1 MLSMA
6 NMAKQME
13 LFDEGGLMQEG
24 GTVDP
29 VSGNDVPVGS
39 TQEEVRDDIPAQLS
53 EGEFVM
59 PADVVRYH
67 GLDKMMALRDEA
79 KMGLQRM
86 EAMGQMGNAD
96 EATIPDGVPFGMED
110 LEMED
115 DGLEMNVGGVVGSVA
130 RNPGVVQNLMGPL
143 GTPMGSVGTFG
154 YTPPPAQVGTQVVV
168 YGPDGTAYA
177 SPQAAMAAGVNN
189 YTMTPPAAAPAA
201 PTGQAATPM
210 QAASSLSLPQP
221 TAPNLSGTKFTPT
234 TIQPV
239 MPTFQQTIGA
249 GVPGVD
255 YTLPGQDDKT
265 EEADS
270 PTTVSSSTTRPTDDG
285 DGGGDIDTGTGTGTT
300 SVGSISELL
309 NNFKGLIGG
318 GDPDAPRGK
327 SVGDI
332 FVSAADKNNYYG
344 GSKDFGFGNEA
355 LRKAT
360 AVQGASQLGSFGLT
374 GIVTELTKAAGIT
387 DFTVKDIGV
396 AGFTGM
402 NQALNSMGLTNRGQL
417 MNDRQATLVGQ
428 AMSAAHVAAYKG
440 QNPQAAINKV
450 LGTQEAIDIQDRAYD
465 AIKNAYVEKAGVKG
479 TFTDRDFANEMARV
493 ERSAVEAERRGFNR
507 QTPRDSRPGQEADA
521 EFRSNVVTDR
531 NGNPVTSKRTGKNVL
546 TAAGK
551 AKKDRLNAITNQ
563 ARVNKQEAA
572 RRAEYEEK
580 RQAGIDARVAQQEA
594 IAKQQKERI
603 ESGQYSDDAGP
614 TNQAP
619 ASATDYGALSPE
631 DVANMYDDSG
641 DGGYDP
647 GSDSFD
653 DPSDF
658 GGVSD
663 NYGGGDYKGAFVGE
677 AYKKN
682 KLASQMKRSGLASKK

>member
-1 MLSMA
+1 
-6 NMAKQME
+6 
-13 LFDEGGLMQEG
+13 
-24 GTVDP
+24 V
-29 VSGNDVPVGS
+29 
-39 TQEEVRDDIPAQLS
+39 
-53 EGEFVM
+53 
-59 PADVVRYH
+59 
-67 GLDKMMALRDEA
+67 
-79 KMGLQRM
+79 
-86 EAMGQMGNAD
+86 
-96 EATIPDGVPFGMED
+96 
-110 LEMED
+110 
-115 DGLEMNVGGVVGSVA
+115 
-130 RNPGVVQNLMGPL
+130 
-143 GTPMGSVGTFG
+143 
-154 YTPPPAQVGTQVVV
+154 
-168 YGPDGTAYA
+168 
-177 SPQAAMAAGVNN
+177 
-189 YTMTPPAAAPAA
+189 
-201 PTGQAATPM
+201 

-255 YTLPGQDDKT
+255 FNLTPQDDKT
-265 EEADS
+265 EEADT
-270 PTTVSSSTTRPTDDG
+270 PTTVSPTTTSPTDDG
-285 DGGGDIDTGTGTGTT
+285 DDGGDSDTGTGVGTGTT

-309 NNFKGLIGG
+309 NNFKGLIGR

-417 MNDRQATLVGQ
+417 MNDRQATLVGK
-428 AMSAAHVAAYKG
+428 AMSAAHTAAYKG
-440 QNPQAAINKV
+440 QNPQAAINEV
-450 LGTQEAIDIQDRAYD
+450 LGTQEAIDIQDRAYN

-493 ERSAVEAERRGFNR
+493 ERSAVEEERRSFNR

-531 NGNPVTSKRTGKNVL
+531 NGNPVTSGRGKNKTNVL

-551 AKKDRLNAITNQ
+551 AKKDRLNAIANQ
-563 ARVNKQEAA
+563 ARVNKQQARKRAEEAA
-572 RRAEYEEK
+572 KAVAEK
-580 RQAGIDARVAQQEA
+580 AAAQKA
-594 IAKQQKERI
+594 L
-603 ESGQYSDDAGP
+603 ESAFRDSVSSDFDYGMD
-614 TNQAP
+614 T
-619 ASATDYGALSPE
+619 SATSDPGQDSVGTDPDA
-631 DVANMYDDSG
+631 DDDSG
-641 DGGYDP
+641 MSGGYDDDP
-647 GSDSFD
+647 GNFGASDSFAK
-653 DPSDF
+653 
-658 GGVSD
+658 GG
-663 NYGGGDYKGAFVGE
+663 
-677 AYKKN
+677 
-682 KLASQMKRSGLASKK
+682 LASQMKRSGLAFKK

>member
-1 MLSMA
+1 MA

-86 EAMGQMGNAD
+86 DAMGQMGNAD

-115 DGLEMNVGGVVGSVA
+115 DGLEMNQGGLINYQRPSIGFTSNLIGGA
-130 RNPGVVQNLMGPL
+130 ITNPSLTPGVAQNLIGPL

-177 SPQAAMAAGVNN
+177 NPQAAIAAGVNN
-189 YTMTPPAAAPAA
+189 YTTTPPVTA
-201 PTGQAATPM
+201 PTGQAAAPM
-210 QAASSLSLPQP
+210 QAASAQFQP
-221 TAPNLSGTKFTPT
+221 AGTKFTPT

-255 YTLPGQDDKT
+255 FNLTSQDDKT
-265 EEADS
+265 KEEDT
-270 PTTVSSSTTRPTDDG
+270 PTTVSPTTTSPTDDG
-285 DGGGDIDTGTGTGTT
+285 DGGGDSDTGTGVGTGTT

-309 NNFKGLIGG
+309 NKFKGLIGG

-332 FVSAADKNNYYG
+332 FVSAANKNNYFG

-355 LRKAT
+355 LRKAS
-360 AVQGASQLGSFGLT
+360 AVQGASQLGSLGLT

-387 DFTVKDIGV
+387 NFTIKDVGV

-428 AMSAAHVAAYKG
+428 AMSAAHTAAYRG
-440 QNPQAAINKV
+440 QDTQAAINKV

-507 QTPRDSRPGQEADA
+507 QTPADSRPGQAADA

-551 AKKDRLNAITNQ
+551 ARKDKLNAIAKQ
-563 ARVNKQEAA
+563 AKINKEEAT
-572 RRAEYEEK
+572 RRAEYEAK
-580 RQAGIDARVAQQEA
+580 RQAGIDARVAQQEN
-594 IAKQQKERI
+594 IAKKQASLI
-603 ESGQYSDDAGP
+603 ASGQYEDVGSSDDFSDAFG
-614 TNQAP
+614 
-619 ASATDYGALSPE
+619 D
-631 DVANMYDDSG
+631 
-641 DGGYDP
+641 DGGS
-647 GSDSFD
+647 GGFSDSFGD
-653 DPSDF
+653 TGPEGEGSGGISDAF
-658 GGVSD
+658 
-663 NYGGGDYKGAFVGE
+663 GGGDYKGAFVGE
-677 AYKKN
+677 VYKKN